1 MALAVTVHFALAI
14 NTDVFFSINNIVI
27 GLSVAVIVFCH
38 LSVFLETRRHEQQ
51 VAAQQITEEAR
62 KQFEKDKKAFKL
74 TSTIVRVLLLCYS
87 PLMFSRTVLLN
98 FLEPSLNTFYIID
111 FFALTVVFLN
121 SLLNPVIY
129 CIRIRQFRVA
139 RIELT
144 LRNVTSAKAE
154 EMEM

>member
-1 MALAVTVHFALAI
+1 MTVHIALAI
-14 NTDVFFSINNIVI
+14 NTDVFFSIINTVI

-51 VAAQQITEEAR
+51 VAAQQITGEAR